1 VSTNPTLSA
10 DWYIDSDIYE
20 HERQSVF
27 GDSWVHVGYDCDI
40 PRIGDVLSESIAE
53 VDVEVVRT
61 QSGQLI
67 ATAHTESMNRELIL
81 VDSFRG
87 MIFAALDTSNCS
99 LAEWLD
105 QFPTALV
112 DLPLEELVF
121 HSRTVRRVK
130 CNWKTYADNFLEGYH
145 VPIVHPEMAR
155 DADASNYS
163 VILGNDRRWNVHVMP
178 PRGDSVFGMFGWL
191 YPSFAFNVVPGGWV
205 VERWLPRGH
214 HEIDLFFEYF
224 FQPDAPDIDRIHAMN
239 ETVAVEDVRI
249 CEAVQCNLESGV
261 YFEGLLSPKWEEPL
275 LVFHDMIREL
285 GEVSGYAP
293 TGKSRILQA

>member
-1 VSTNPTLSA
+1 MSTNPTLSA

-67 ATAHTESMNRELIL
+67 ATALTESMNRELIL

-105 QFPTALV
+105 DFPTALV

-239 ETVAVEDVRI
+239 ETVAEEDVRI
-249 CEAVQCNLESGV
+249 CEAVQRNLESGV
-261 YFEGLLSPKWEEPL
+261 YSEGLLSPKWEEPL

-285 GEVSGYAP
+285 GEISGYAP
-293 TGKSRILQA
+293 TSK

>member
-1 VSTNPTLSA
+1 MSTNPTLSA
-10 DWYIDSDIYE
+10 DWYINSEIYA

-27 GDSWVHVGYDCDI
+27 GDSWVHVGYDSDI
-40 PRIGDVLSESIAE
+40 PNVGDVLSESVAE
-53 VDVEVVRT
+53 VEIEVVRA
-61 QSGQLI
+61 QSGLLV
-67 ATAHTESMNRELIL
+67 AAALLTPMNRESIL
-81 VDSFRG
+81 VESFRG
-87 MIFAALDTSNCS
+87 MIFVALDTSNCP
-99 LAEWLD
+99 LVEWLD

-112 DLPLEELVF
+112 DLPLEDLVF

-145 VPIVHPEMAR
+145 VPSVHPEMAR

-163 VILGNDRRWNVHVMP
+163 VILGDDRRWNVHVMP

-191 YPSFAFNVVPGGWV
+191 YPSFAFNVVPGGWA

-214 HEIDLFFEYF
+214 NEIDLFFEYF

-239 ETVAVEDVRI
+239 ETVAEEDVRI
-249 CEAVQCNLESGV
+249 CEAVQRNLESGI
-261 YFEGLLSPKWEEPL
+261 YSEGLLSPKWEEPL

-285 GEVSGYAP
+285 GEISGYAP
-293 TGKSRILQA
+293 TSK

>member
-67 ATAHTESMNRELIL
+67 ATALTESMNRELIL

-239 ETVAVEDVRI
+239 ETVAEEDVRI
-249 CEAVQCNLESGV
+249 CEAVQRNLESGV
-261 YFEGLLSPKWEEPL
+261 YSEGLLSPKWEEPL

-285 GEVSGYAP
+285 GEISGYAP
-293 TGKSRILQA
+293 TSK

>member
-10 DWYIDSDIYE
+10 DWYINSEIYA

-27 GDSWVHVGYDCDI
+27 GDSWVHVGYDSDI
-40 PRIGDVLSESIAE
+40 PNVGDVLSESVAE
-53 VDVEVVRT
+53 VEIEVVRT
-61 QSGQLI
+61 QSGLLV
-67 ATAHTESMNRELIL
+67 AAALLTPMNREPIL

-87 MIFAALDTSNCS
+87 MIFVALDTSNCS
-99 LAEWLD
+99 LIEWLD

-145 VPIVHPEMAR
+145 VPSVHPEMAR

-163 VILGNDRRWNVHVMP
+163 VILGDDRRWNVHVMP

-191 YPSFAFNVVPGGWV
+191 YPSFAFNVVPGGWA

-214 HEIDLFFEYF
+214 NEIDLFFEYF
-224 FQPDAPDIDRIHAMN
+224 FQPDALDIDRIHAMN
-239 ETVAVEDVRI
+239 ETVAEEDVRI
-249 CEAVQCNLESGV
+249 CEAVQRNLQSGT
-261 YFEGLLSPKWEEPL
+261 YSEGLLSPKWEEPL

-285 GEVSGYAP
+285 GEISGYAP
-293 TGKSRILQA
+293 TSK

>member
-1 VSTNPTLSA
+1 MSTNPTLSA

-67 ATAHTESMNRELIL
+67 ASALTESMNRELIL

-112 DLPLEELVF
+112 DLPIEELVF

-293 TGKSRILQA
+293 TGKSRILQV

>member
-67 ATAHTESMNRELIL
+67 ASALTESMNRELIL

-112 DLPLEELVF
+112 DLPIEELVF

-293 TGKSRILQA
+293 TGKSRILQV

>member
-1 VSTNPTLSA
+1 MSTNPTLSA
-10 DWYIDSDIYE
+10 DWYINSEIYA

-27 GDSWVHVGYDCDI
+27 GDSWVHVGYDSDI
-40 PRIGDVLSESIAE
+40 PNVGDVLSESVAE
-53 VDVEVVRT
+53 VEIEIVRT
-61 QSGQLI
+61 QSALLV
-67 ATAHTESMNRELIL
+67 AAALLTPMNRDSIL
-81 VDSFRG
+81 VESFRG
-87 MIFAALDTSNCS
+87 MIFVALDTSNCP
-99 LAEWLD
+99 LVEWLD

-112 DLPLEELVF
+112 DLPLEDLVF

-145 VPIVHPEMAR
+145 VPSVHPEMAR

-163 VILGNDRRWNVHVMP
+163 VILGDDRRWNVHVMP

-191 YPSFAFNVVPGGWV
+191 YPSFAFNVVPGGWA

-214 HEIDLFFEYF
+214 NEIDLFFEYF

-239 ETVAVEDVRI
+239 ETVAEEDVRI
-249 CEAVQCNLESGV
+249 CEAVQRNLESGI
-261 YFEGLLSPKWEEPL
+261 YSEGLLSPKWEEPL

-285 GEVSGYAP
+285 GEISGYAP
-293 TGKSRILQA
+293 TSK

>member
-1 VSTNPTLSA
+1 MSTNPTLSA
-10 DWYIDSDIYE
+10 DWYINSEIYA

-27 GDSWVHVGYDCDI
+27 GDSWVHVGYDSDI
-40 PRIGDVLSESIAE
+40 PNVGDVLRESVAE
-53 VDVEVVRT
+53 VEIEVVRT
-61 QSGQLI
+61 QIGVLVAI
-67 ATAHTESMNRELIL
+67 ASLTPMNRESIL
-81 VDSFRG
+81 VESFRG
-87 MIFAALDTSNCS
+87 MIFVALDTSNCP
-99 LAEWLD
+99 LVEWLD

-112 DLPLEELVF
+112 DLPLEDLVF

-145 VPIVHPEMAR
+145 VPSVHPEMAR

-163 VILGNDRRWNVHVMP
+163 VILGDDRRWNVHVMP

-191 YPSFAFNVVPGGWV
+191 YPTFAFNVVPGGWA

-214 HEIDLFFEYF
+214 NEIDLFFEYF

-239 ETVAVEDVRI
+239 ETVAEEDVRI
-249 CEAVQCNLESGV
+249 CEAVQRNLESGI
-261 YFEGLLSPKWEEPL
+261 YSEGLLSPKWEEPL

-285 GEVSGYAP
+285 GEISGYAP
-293 TGKSRILQA
+293 TSK

>member
-1 VSTNPTLSA
+1 MSTNPTLSA
-10 DWYIDSDIYE
+10 DWYINSEIYA

-27 GDSWVHVGYDCDI
+27 GDSWVHVGYDSDI
-40 PRIGDVLSESIAE
+40 PNVGDVLSESVAE
-53 VDVEVVRT
+53 VEIEVVRT
-61 QSGQLI
+61 QSGLLV
-67 ATAHTESMNRELIL
+67 AAALLTPMNRDSIL
-81 VDSFRG
+81 VESFRG
-87 MIFAALDTSNCS
+87 MIFVALDTSNCP
-99 LAEWLD
+99 LVEWLD

-112 DLPLEELVF
+112 DLPLEDLVF

-145 VPIVHPEMAR
+145 VPSVHPEMAR

-163 VILGNDRRWNVHVMP
+163 VILGDDRRWNVHVMP

-191 YPSFAFNVVPGGWV
+191 YPSFAFNVVPGGWA

-239 ETVAVEDVRI
+239 ETVAEEDVRI
-249 CEAVQCNLESGV
+249 CEAVQRNLESGI
-261 YFEGLLSPKWEEPL
+261 YSEGLLSPKWEEPL

-285 GEVSGYAP
+285 GEISGYAP
-293 TGKSRILQA
+293 TSKLHNLQV

>member
-1 VSTNPTLSA
+1 MSTNPTLSA
-10 DWYIDSDIYE
+10 DWYINSEIYA

-27 GDSWVHVGYDCDI
+27 GDSWVHVGYDSDI
-40 PRIGDVLSESIAE
+40 PNVGDVLRESVAE
-53 VDVEVVRT
+53 VEIEVVRT
-61 QSGQLI
+61 QPGLLV
-67 ATAHTESMNRELIL
+67 AAALLTPMNRESIL
-81 VDSFRG
+81 VESFRG
-87 MIFAALDTSNCS
+87 MIFVALDTSNCP
-99 LAEWLD
+99 LVEWLD

-112 DLPLEELVF
+112 DLPLEDLVF

-145 VPIVHPEMAR
+145 VPSVHPEMAR

-163 VILGNDRRWNVHVMP
+163 VILGDDRRWNVHVMP

-191 YPSFAFNVVPGGWV
+191 YPSFAFNVVPGGWA

-214 HEIDLFFEYF
+214 NEIDLFFEYF

-239 ETVAVEDVRI
+239 ETVAEEDVRI
-249 CEAVQCNLESGV
+249 CEAVQRNLESGI
-261 YFEGLLSPKWEEPL
+261 YSEGLLSPKWEEPL

-285 GEVSGYAP
+285 GEISGYAP
-293 TGKSRILQA
+293 TSK

>member
-1 VSTNPTLSA
+1 MSTNPTLSA
-10 DWYIDSDIYE
+10 DWYINSEIYA

-27 GDSWVHVGYDCDI
+27 GDSWVHVGYDSDI
-40 PRIGDVLSESIAE
+40 PNVGDVLSESVAE
-53 VDVEVVRT
+53 VEIEVVRT
-61 QSGQLI
+61 QPGLLV
-67 ATAHTESMNRELIL
+67 AAALLTPMNRESIL
-81 VDSFRG
+81 VESFRG
-87 MIFAALDTSNCS
+87 MIFVALDTSNCP
-99 LAEWLD
+99 LVEWLD

-112 DLPLEELVF
+112 DLPLEDLVF

-145 VPIVHPEMAR
+145 VPSVHPEMAR

-163 VILGNDRRWNVHVMP
+163 VILGDDRRWNVHVMP

-191 YPSFAFNVVPGGWV
+191 YPTFAFNVVPGGWA

-214 HEIDLFFEYF
+214 NEIDLFFEYF
-224 FQPDAPDIDRIHAMN
+224 FRPDAPDIDRIHAMN
-239 ETVAVEDVRI
+239 ETVAEEDVRI
-249 CEAVQCNLESGV
+249 CEAVQRNLESGI
-261 YFEGLLSPKWEEPL
+261 YSEGLLSPKWEEPL

-293 TGKSRILQA
+293 ISK

>member
-10 DWYIDSDIYE
+10 DWYINSEIYA

-27 GDSWVHVGYDCDI
+27 GDSWVHVGYDSDI
-40 PRIGDVLSESIAE
+40 PNVGDVLSESVAE
-53 VDVEVVRT
+53 VEIEVVRT
-61 QSGQLI
+61 QSGLLV
-67 ATAHTESMNRELIL
+67 AAALLTPMNRDSIL
-81 VDSFRG
+81 VESFRG
-87 MIFAALDTSNCS
+87 MIFVALDTSNCP
-99 LAEWLD
+99 LVEWLD

-112 DLPLEELVF
+112 DLPLEDLVF

-145 VPIVHPEMAR
+145 VPSVHPEMAR

-163 VILGNDRRWNVHVMP
+163 VILGDDRRWNVHVMP

-191 YPSFAFNVVPGGWV
+191 YPTFAFNVVPGGWA

-239 ETVAVEDVRI
+239 ETVAEEDVRI
-249 CEAVQCNLESGV
+249 CEAVQRNLESGI
-261 YFEGLLSPKWEEPL
+261 YSEGLLSPKWEEPL

-285 GEVSGYAP
+285 GEISGYAP
-293 TGKSRILQA
+293 TSK